1 MDKIYDTN
9 EKLQSFDFSKL
20 TLSRPTL
27 IANGSYSIRLKVDK
41 LPLYIQPPPCYTKQG
56 IIKNGRRYYT
66 DLMFTAEDEFIIQ
79 WIEKLEQTCINYI
92 YQHRNE
98 WFDGDMELADVENYF
113 VSPVKLYKSG
123 KFYLIRTS
131 IPTALEKPSIKIY
144 DENENIVDFNNI
156 NDTTQLMTIL
166 EVQSIKCSA
175 RSFQIELELKQVL
188 VIKPIELFN
197 KCIIKTNFSTYDDE
211 KSSTVKITD
220 DNNTD
225 SNNIHEDDNTEHIQD
240 NIDEY
245 NNESTIETKDST
257 EPSNNS
263 KIVNNDEYDL
273 GISTENHGTENHE
286 IENNETENHE
296 MENHEIE
303 NNETENHEIENDETE
318 NHEIENH
325 EMENSETNKNEINVN
340 TENTIEEVVFNLEEL
355 SPDSVILKQPNEV
368 YYQMYRDARQ
378 KAKIAKEM
386 ALSSYLEAKQIKN
399 TYMLNDIDDSDNSDL
414 DNDSILSETN

>member
-27 IANGSYSIRLKVDK
+27 IANGSYSIRLKVDN
-41 LPLYIQPPPCYTKQG
+41 LPLYVQPPSCYTKQG

-79 WIEKLEQTCINYI
+79 WIEKLEENCINYI

-123 KFYLIRTS
+123 KFYLIRTN
-131 IPTALEKPSIKIY
+131 IPTALEKPNIKIY
-144 DENENIVDFNNI
+144 DENENIVDFNSI
-156 NDTTQLMTIL
+156 NDTTKLMTIL

-197 KCIIKTNFSTYDDE
+197 KCVIKTKFSTYDHD
-211 KSSTVKITD
+211 KNSPVKITD
-220 DNNTD
+220 DNNAD
-225 SNNIHEDDNTEHIQD
+225 SNNINDNTEYIQD
-240 NIDEY
+240 DIVEY
-245 NNESTIETKDST
+245 NNESTLETKEST

-263 KIVNNDEYDL
+263 KVINNDEYDL
-273 GISTENHGTENHE
+273 GISIENH
-286 IENNETENHE
+286 ETENHE
-296 MENHEIE
+296 NENRETE
-303 NNETENHEIENDETE
+303 TYETENHETE
-318 NHEIENH
+318 N
-325 EMENSETNKNEINVN
+325 NEINVN
-340 TENTIEEVVFNLEEL
+340 TENTMEEVVFNLEEL
-355 SPDSVILKQPNEV
+355 SPDSVVLKQPNEV

-378 KAKIAKEM
+378 KAKIAKEL

-414 DNDSILSETN
+414 DNDSILSENN

>member
-27 IANGSYSIRLKVDK
+27 IANGSYSIRLKVDN
-41 LPLYIQPPPCYTKQG
+41 LPLYVQPPSCYTKQG

-79 WIEKLEQTCINYI
+79 WIEKLEENCINYI

-123 KFYLIRTS
+123 KFYLIRTN
-131 IPTALEKPSIKIY
+131 IPTALEKPNIKIY
-144 DENENIVDFNNI
+144 DENENIVDFNSI
-156 NDTTQLMTIL
+156 NDTTKLMTIL

-197 KCIIKTNFSTYDDE
+197 KCVIKTKFSTYDHD
-211 KSSTVKITD
+211 KNSPVKITN
-220 DNNTD
+220 DNNAD
-225 SNNIHEDDNTEHIQD
+225 SNNINDNTEYIQD
-240 NIDEY
+240 DIVEY
-245 NNESTIETKDST
+245 NNESTLETKEST

-263 KIVNNDEYDL
+263 KVINNDEYDL
-273 GISTENHGTENHE
+273 GISTENH
-286 IENNETENHE
+286 ETENHE
-296 MENHEIE
+296 TENH
-303 NNETENHEIENDETE
+303 ETENHETENHETE
-318 NHEIENH
+318 NHETENH
-325 EMENSETNKNEINVN
+325 ETENHETENHETENHETENNEINVN
-340 TENTIEEVVFNLEEL
+340 TENTMEEVVFNLEEL
-355 SPDSVILKQPNEV
+355 SPDSVVLKQPNEV

-378 KAKIAKEM
+378 KAKIAKEL

-414 DNDSILSETN
+414 DNDSILSENN